1 MSNCNTIFQNRIPQ
15 YYKPNQF
22 QYPDNSY
29 DKIFASCWIGE
40 DTLAIGTKDNQL
52 NIWNIYQNEMK
63 RIELPNTTASFDRG
77 CGIHDIDVIQQHSN
91 GLLVSGS
98 DSPNELAIFET
109 NTFQPISLLKG
120 HSDWVFGCKF
130 INENALC
137 SGGKDGNLF
146 FWKLSEKKN
155 RDESNMNNQS
165 SFSIT
170 VPYGGYYST
179 NSKIRCISVVKTRQL
194 CYSLNSNGT
203 VGIWDSQTMSPI
215 QYEVLD
221 DCFELITMDV
231 KEQDNY
237 IAVGSRNYTSIIDP
251 RSDSDTL
258 CINHV
263 DMNWGVRKVLF
274 LDNYLI
280 IGGGSGSVSFLD
292 MRNPGHYHHIIYHQ
306 CNGLVRN
313 GFLDMNEND
322 IPQAVY
328 SISYNISKS
337 NLFVGGG
344 PLLVGVSGY
353 FGSVWN

>member
-1 MSNCNTIFQNRIPQ
+1 MCLLC
-15 YYKPNQF
+15 
-22 QYPDNSY
+22 PDNSY

-52 NIWNIYQNEMK
+52 NIWNIYQNQMK

-179 NSKIRCISVVKTRQL
+179 NSKIRCISVDKTRQL

-203 VGIWDSQTMSPI
+203 VGIWDAESMRHI
-215 QYEVLD
+215 HNEILD
-221 DCFELITMDV
+221 DIDELIAMDV
-231 KEQDNY
+231 KEQDNL
-237 IAVGSRNYTSIIDP
+237 IAVGSQQYTSIIDP
-251 RSDSDTL
+251 RSDDDIK
-258 CINHV
+258 CIYHV
-263 DMNWGVRKVLF
+263 DRCWGVRTVLF
-274 LDNYLI
+274 VDNFLI
-280 IGGGSGSVSFLD
+280 IGGGSGIVSFID
-292 MRNPGHYHHIIYHQ
+292 MRKPDDYHHIVYYKCQ
-306 CNGLVRN
+306 GVVRS
-313 GFLDMNEND
+313 GMIDMNENVV
-322 IPQAVY
+322 PQAVY
-328 SISYNISKS
+328 TISHNFSKT

>member
-1 MSNCNTIFQNRIPQ
+1 
-15 YYKPNQF
+15 
-22 QYPDNSY
+22 
-29 DKIFASCWIGE
+29 
-40 DTLAIGTKDNQL
+40 
-52 NIWNIYQNEMK
+52 
-63 RIELPNTTASFDRG
+63 
-77 CGIHDIDVIQQHSN
+77 
-91 GLLVSGS
+91 
-98 DSPNELAIFET
+98 
-109 NTFQPISLLKG
+109 
-120 HSDWVFGCKF
+120 
-130 INENALC
+130 
-137 SGGKDGNLF
+137 
-146 FWKLSEKKN
+146 
-155 RDESNMNNQS
+155 
-165 SFSIT
+165 
-170 VPYGGYYST
+170 
-179 NSKIRCISVVKTRQL
+179 
-194 CYSLNSNGT
+194 
-203 VGIWDSQTMSPI
+203 MSPI

-263 DMNWGVRKVLF
+263 DINWGVRKVLF

-328 SISYNISKS
+328 SISYNNSKT